1 MEAQRCKQC
10 QQKSSSLAL
19 DEKFCW
25 LQRHRSS
32 RHDQP
37 HTRAER
43 GCKKKKPKQ
52 VPGCLS
58 FPCSLRFTK
67 KHSTQIWRDI
77 SSEAVRNVE
86 CKACR
91 QAHRSGRISQQIFQ
105 SQWHLQSS
113 PIPST
118 LSCVILLKACWAVYS
133 SALLVWPLL
142 LSKSTAYSQ
151 ALCKTR
157 FNTNPSHF

>member
-1 MEAQRCKQC
+1 MPAKVFQLGPRWEILLASKAHE
-10 QQKSSSLAL
+10 QQAWPTSYQSWKGMQ
-19 DEKFCW
+19 EKKTKASARLPLLPVFPTVYKET
-25 LQRHRSS
+25 L
-32 RHDQP
+32 
-37 HTRAER
+37 HTDMT
-43 GCKKKKPKQ
+43 G
-52 VPGCLS
+52 
-58 FPCSLRFTK
+58 
-67 KHSTQIWRDI
+67 DI

-118 LSCVILLKACWAVYS
+118 LSCVILLRACWAVYS